1 MPQPGLRVVS
11 GLPFLK
17 ERLSQLYIARRQ
29 GKADEFAAG
38 FAEDGVFT
46 LVGDTRLIPQAG
58 PRHGRKAIA
67 AVIRDLF
74 RAYEYVDAMVIDTI
88 VDLNAA
94 VVRRHLTLKSVA
106 TGAVGEFEVADFMVL
121 RNGEIA
127 ELTQFMDTASL
138 ALLTGRI

>member
-1 MPQPGLRVVS
+1 MAYSGLRVVS

-17 ERLSQLYIARRQ
+17 ERLSQLYVARSQ
-29 GKADEFAAG
+29 GKADVFAAG

-46 LVGDTRLIPQAG
+46 LIGDTRLIPQAG
-58 PRHGRKAIA
+58 PRHGRAAIA
-67 AVIRDLF
+67 SVIRDLY
-74 RAYEYVDAMVIDTI
+74 RTYQYVDAMVIDMM

-94 VVRRHLTLKSVA
+94 VVRRHLTLKSAA
-106 TGAVGEFEVADFMVL
+106 TGAVGEFEVADFIVL
-121 RNGEIA
+121 KDGEII